1 MQNVNQMCPVEQ
13 RIQEGLVVIT
23 GSMPRMAKWYPR
35 RKMVYGL
42 SEKDVDG
49 LYRREE
55 MRMKALKNSTLTE
68 EAKAEVGTMHK
79 MSRIGMRV

>member
-1 MQNVNQMCPVEQ
+1 
-13 RIQEGLVVIT
+13 
-23 GSMPRMAKWYPR
+23 
-35 RKMVYGL
+35 MVYGL